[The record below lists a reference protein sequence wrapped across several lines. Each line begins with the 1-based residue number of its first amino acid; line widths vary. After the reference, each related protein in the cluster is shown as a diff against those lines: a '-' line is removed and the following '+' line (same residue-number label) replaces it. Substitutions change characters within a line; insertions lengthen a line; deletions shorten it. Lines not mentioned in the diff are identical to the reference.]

1 MKPMSNQSLNVV
13 WSWLRAFLA
22 AFITATLVD
31 IADGGLDGINWEAI
45 LIAGIVAVGPVVV
58 RWLNVKDPMY
68 GRGYVEPGA

>member
-1 MKPMSNQSLNVV
+1 MPAQAVAVL
-13 WSWLRAFLA
+13 WSWARVFLA

-31 IADGGLDGINWEAI
+31 IADGGLDGINWEAV

-58 RWLNVKDPMY
+58 RWLNANDPMY